1 MKLRCVVTYMHQN
14 YRLHINLIK
23 LKVIITISI
32 ILKRL
37 DKKYMLVWSPLQDAT
52 LVNFKLMYVWL
63 LLKSMEKIQE
73 NLQMK

>member
-1 MKLRCVVTYMHQN
+1 MSF
-14 YRLHINLIK
+14 IK
-23 LKVIITISI
+23 ETEKYIYDVITKCGYEIDNVS
-32 ILKRL
+32 LE
-37 DKKYMLVWSPLQDAT
+37 SSSDAT

>member
-1 MKLRCVVTYMHQN
+1 MKLRCDVTYMHQN

-37 DKKYMLVWSPLQDAT
+37 DKKYMLVWGTGDVFCGIRQMRHFLLFVSKIIRRIAT
-52 LVNFKLMYVWL
+52 
-63 LLKSMEKIQE
+63 S
-73 NLQMK
+73 

>member
-37 DKKYMLVWSPLQDAT
+37 DKKYMLVWVMGDVLRYQTDEAFSLIR
-52 LVNFKLMYVWL
+52 KR
-63 LLKSMEKIQE
+63 KIIRRIAIS
-73 NLQMK
+73 

>member
-37 DKKYMLVWSPLQDAT
+37 DKKYMLVWGTGDVLRD
-52 LVNFKLMYVWL
+52 
-63 LLKSMEKIQE
+63 
-73 NLQMK
+73 

>member
-37 DKKYMLVWSPLQDAT
+37 DKKYMLVWGTGDVLRDQTDEAFSLIRKRKIIRRIAT
-52 LVNFKLMYVWL
+52 
-63 LLKSMEKIQE
+63 S
-73 NLQMK
+73 